1 MIITFKEF
9 KDKVREDA
17 DVCFGSFR
25 FDEADERKGREVSI
39 HRFGKSVQYQ
49 FFAAS
54 CIFDFPLAD
63 SYKMDVYTEHEYYG
77 YGSYYGTYYVKEGTP
92 VDFNANRFFI
102 IAPDFLADIEKA
114 YKRKN
119 DYKHC
124 CINNY
129 VISSVSVACATW
141 MRLTDYLKGKN
152 EVEFLDGT
160 IRIGECEQDEV
171 KLAAKV
177 RKYIGFAE
185 KAFKKY
191 LEKNGLSNEKEYLNM
206 LSRKEAE
213 KKEAE
218 KAAKKAEKA
227 RAKELAYIKE
237 HICVFDK
244 AGEKVDFSADQLI
257 CRCLELGKNHGGI
270 DAKIAEENGV
280 ECYEWKDYDGYSKS
294 CNFTMVRRS
303 FTLYLKKGYNIY
315 IVGGLIT
322 FVRGE
327 IKRHGVACEWI
338 EQGKAIADIKTV
350 KGFLVRGEHIVAKS
364 LKEAQ
369 RISAEKRSKQAL
381 SLLNA
386 RSKKQL
392 VYQKLGNHMFTFEES
407 LASGNCRPGTQN
419 FKNRYEAAIGHE
431 ATEISL
437 ADLRKYGKQFGLEA
451 YTERVIRYVMN
462 KL

>member
-49 FFAAS
+49 FCAAS
-54 CIFDFPLAD
+54 CIFDLPLAD

-92 VDFNANRFFI
+92 VDFNVNRFFI

-141 MRLTDYLKGKN
+141 MRCTDYLKGKN
-152 EVEFLDGT
+152 EVELLAGT
-160 IRIGECEQDEV
+160 IRIGECEKDEI
-171 KLAAKV
+171 KRAAKV
-177 RKYIGFAE
+177 HKYIGFAE

-191 LEKNGLSNEKEYLNM
+191 LEKNGLASEDEYLSM
-206 LSRKEAE
+206 LARKAAE
-213 KKEAE
+213 KKEEE
-218 KAAKKAEKA
+218 KAAKKAAKA
-227 RAKELAYIKE
+227 RAKEQAYIKE

-244 AGEKVDFSADQLI
+244 AGEKVDVSAEQLI
-257 CRCLELGKNHGGI
+257 CLCLYLGKNYGVF

-280 ECYEWKDYDGYSKS
+280 ECYEWKDYDGYSKR

-303 FTLYLKKGYNIY
+303 FTLYLKKGYYIH

-327 IKRHGVACEWI
+327 IKRQGVACEWI

-369 RISAEKRSKQAL
+369 RINAEKRSKQAL

-386 RSKKQL
+386 RSKNQL

-437 ADLRKYGKQFGLEA
+437 ADLRKYGKKFGLEE

>member
-9 KDKVREDA
+9 KDRVRKNA
-17 DVCFGSFR
+17 TVCFGSFR
-25 FDEADERKGREVSI
+25 FEEADERKGREVSI
-39 HRFGKSVQYQ
+39 HRFGKDEQYRYGDASI
-49 FFAAS
+49 FF
-54 CIFDFPLAD
+54 DLPLSD
-63 SYKMDVYTEHEYYG
+63 SYKMDVYTEHETSF
-77 YGSYYGTYYVKEGTP
+77 GSNFVKEDAP
-92 VDFNANRFFI
+92 VDFNADTFFI
-102 IAPDFLADIEKA
+102 IAPNFLADIEKA

-141 MRLTDYLKGKN
+141 MRLTNYLKGKT
-152 EVEFLDGT
+152 EVELLEGS
-160 IRIGECEQDEV
+160 IIIGACEKDEI
-171 KLAAKV
+171 KRAAKV
-177 RKYIGFAE
+177 HKYIVLVE

-191 LEKNGLSNEKEYLNM
+191 LEKKGLANENEYLSM
-206 LSRKEAE
+206 LARKAAE
-213 KKEAE
+213 KKEEE
-218 KAAKKAEKA
+218 KAAKKAAKA
-227 RAKELAYIKE
+227 RAKEQAYIKE
-237 HICVFDK
+237 HICVFGK

-280 ECYEWKDYDGYSKS
+280 ECYEWKDYDGYSKR

-303 FTLYLKKGYNIY
+303 FTLYLKKGYYIH

-327 IKRHGVACEWI
+327 IKRQGVACEWI

-350 KGFLVRGEHIVAKS
+350 KGFLVRGEHIVTKS

-369 RISAEKRSKQAL
+369 RISAEKRTKQAL

-386 RSKKQL
+386 RSKNQL
-392 VYQKLGNHMFTFEES
+392 IYQKVGNHMFTFEES

-437 ADLRKYGKQFGLEA
+437 ADLRKYGKKFGLEE

-462 KL
+462 RL

>member
-9 KDKVREDA
+9 KNKVRNNA
-17 DVCFGSFR
+17 TVCFGSFR

-39 HRFGKSVQYQ
+39 HRFGKDEQYRYEDASI
-49 FFAAS
+49 FF
-54 CIFDFPLAD
+54 DLPLAD
-63 SYKMDVYTEHEYYG
+63 GYKMDVYTEHETSF
-77 YGSYYGTYYVKEGTP
+77 GSNFVKEDAP
-92 VDFNANRFFI
+92 VDFNADTFFI

-152 EVEFLDGT
+152 EVELLAGT
-160 IRIGECEQDEV
+160 IRIGECEKDEI
-171 KLAAKV
+171 KRAAKV
-177 RKYIGFAE
+177 HKYIGFAE

-191 LEKNGLSNEKEYLNM
+191 LEKNGLANENEYLDM
-206 LSRKEAE
+206 LARQAAE
-213 KKEAE
+213 KKEEE
-218 KAAKKAEKA
+218 KAAKKAAKA
-227 RAKELAYIKE
+227 RAKELAYINTQ
-237 HICVFDK
+237 ICICDNL
-244 AGEKVDFSADQLI
+244 GPVDFDMVISL
-257 CRCLELGKNHGGI
+257 LNTGKNIGTLNAHI
-270 DAKIAEENGV
+270 SDKNGV
-280 ECYEWKDYDGYSKS
+280 ECSESYDYDGYSKR
-294 CNFTMVRRS
+294 CQFTMVRRS
-303 FTLYLKKGYNIY
+303 FTLNLKKGYSIY
-315 IVGGLIT
+315 EVGGLIT

-327 IKRHGVACEWI
+327 IKRQGVACEWV
-338 EQGKAIADIKTV
+338 EQGKAITDIKTV

-364 LKEAQ
+364 LKKAQ
-369 RISAEKRSKQAL
+369 RINAEKRSKQAL
-381 SLLNA
+381 SLLNS
-386 RSKKQL
+386 RSKNQL

-407 LASGNCRPGTQN
+407 LTSGNCRPGTQN

-437 ADLRKYGKQFGLEA
+437 ADLRKYGKQFGLEE

-462 KL
+462 RL

>member
-9 KDKVREDA
+9 KNNVRNNA
-17 DVCFGSFR
+17 TVCFGSFR
-25 FDEADERKGREVSI
+25 FDEADEHKGREVSF
-39 HRFGKSVQYQ
+39 RGFGKNEQYRYGDAS
-49 FFAAS
+49 FF
-54 CIFDFPLAD
+54 FNLPLAD
-63 SYKMDVYTEHEYYG
+63 SYKMDVYTEF
-77 YGSYYGTYYVKEGTP
+77 GSSFASNFVKEDAP
-92 VDFNANRFFI
+92 VNFNADTFFVN
-102 IAPDFLADIEKA
+102 APSFLADIEKA

-152 EVEFLDGT
+152 EVEFLDGA
-160 IRIGECEQDEV
+160 IRIGECEQDEA
-171 KLAAKV
+171 KLTAKV
-177 RKYIGFAE
+177 RRYIGFAE

-191 LEKNGLSNEKEYLNM
+191 LEKNGLANDNEYLDM
-206 LSRKEAE
+206 LARKAAE

-218 KAAKKAEKA
+218 KAEKKAEKA
-227 RAKELAYIKE
+227 RVKELAYIND
-237 HICVFDK
+237 HIFIQNKWKSEAYKQVIDRLNTGSHL
-244 AGEKVDFSADQLI
+244 GELSAYI
-257 CRCLELGKNHGGI
+257 GRGNGI
-270 DAKIAEENGV
+270 N
-280 ECYEWKDYDGYSKS
+280 CYESRDFDGYSKS
-294 CNFTMVRRS
+294 CRFPMIRRS
-303 FTLYLKKGYNIY
+303 FSLYLKKGYNIH
-315 IVGGLIT
+315 IIGGLIT

-327 IKRHGVACEWI
+327 IKRSGMACEWI
-338 EQGKAIADIKTV
+338 EQGRAIDDIETV
-350 KGFLVRGEHIVAKS
+350 NGFLVRGEHIVAKS

-369 RISAEKRSKQAL
+369 RINAEKRNKTAID
-381 SLLNA
+381 LLNA
-386 RSKKQL
+386 RSKNQL
-392 VYQKLGNHMFTFEES
+392 VYQKVGNHMFTFEES

-437 ADLRKYGKQFGLEA
+437 ADLRKYGKQFGLET

>member
-9 KDKVREDA
+9 KNNVRNNA
-17 DVCFGSFR
+17 TVFFGSFR
-25 FDEADERKGREVSI
+25 FSEADERKGREVSI
-39 HRFGKSVQYQ
+39 HRFGNKEQWRCGDASI
-49 FFAAS
+49 FFRL
-54 CIFDFPLAD
+54 PLSD
-63 SYKMDVYTEHEYYG
+63 SYKMDVYSEHDTSF
-77 YGSYYGTYYVKEGTP
+77 GSHFVKEDAP
-92 VDFNANRFFI
+92 VDFNADTFFI

-152 EVEFLDGT
+152 EVDLLEGS
-160 IRIGECEQDEV
+160 IRIGECEKDED
-171 KLAAKV
+171 KLTAKV

-191 LEKNGLSNEKEYLNM
+191 LEKNGLANENEYLSM
-206 LSRKEAE
+206 LARKAAE
-213 KKEAE
+213 KKEEE
-218 KAAKKAEKA
+218 KAAKKAAKA
-227 RAKELAYIKE
+227 RAKELAYINR
-237 HICVFDK
+237 HIFIEDRTSF
-244 AGEKVDFSADQLI
+244 AGFVMVISLLNI
-257 CRCLELGKNHGGI
+257 GKNVGTLNAHI
-270 DAKIAEENGV
+270 SDKNGV
-280 ECYEWKDYDGYSKS
+280 ECSESYDYDGYSKK

-303 FTLYLKKGYNIY
+303 FTLYLKKGYSIY
-315 IVGGLIT
+315 NVGGLIT

-327 IKRHGVACEWI
+327 IKRSGMACEWI

-350 KGFLVRGEHIVAKS
+350 KGFLVKGEHIVAKS

-369 RISAEKRSKQAL
+369 RINAEKRNKQAL

-386 RSKKQL
+386 RSKNQL

-437 ADLRKYGKQFGLEA
+437 ADLRKYGKKFGLEE

-462 KL
+462 RL

>member
-9 KDKVREDA
+9 KKKVRKNA
-17 DVCFGSFR
+17 HVCFGSFR
-25 FDEADERKGREVSI
+25 FDEAHEWKGREFFI
-39 HRFGKSVQYQ
+39 HRIGKNEQYDSGDASF
-49 FFAAS
+49 FFAL
-54 CIFDFPLAD
+54 PLSD
-63 SYKMDVYTEHEYYG
+63 GYKMDVYTEYERICG
-77 YGSYYGTYYVKEGTP
+77 EDFVKEDAP
-92 VDFNANRFFI
+92 VDFDANRFVI

-114 YKRKN
+114 YKRKY

-141 MRLTDYLKGKN
+141 MRFTDYLNGKN

-160 IRIGECEQDEV
+160 IRIGECEQDEA
-171 KLAAKV
+171 KLTAKV
-177 RKYIGFAE
+177 RRYIGFAE

-191 LEKNGLSNEKEYLNM
+191 LEKNGLANENEYLDM
-206 LSRKEAE
+206 LARKEAK

-227 RAKELAYIKE
+227 RAKELAYIND
-237 HICVFDK
+237 HIFIQNKRNSEAYKQVINRLNTGSHLD
-244 AGEKVDFSADQLI
+244 ELSAYI
-257 CRCLELGKNHGGI
+257 GRGNGI
-270 DAKIAEENGV
+270 N
-280 ECYEWKDYDGYSKS
+280 CYEVRDFDGYSKS
-294 CNFTMVRRS
+294 CRFSMIRRS
-303 FTLYLKKGYNIY
+303 FSLYLKKGYNIY

-369 RISAEKRSKQAL
+369 RISAEKRNKQAL
-381 SLLNA
+381 SLMNA
-386 RSKKQL
+386 RNKNKLS
-392 VYQKLGNHMFTFEES
+392 YQKLIGHMFTFEES

-431 ATEISL
+431 ATKISL
-437 ADLRKYGKQFGLEA
+437 ADLRKYGKKFGLEE

-462 KL
+462 RL

>member
-9 KDKVREDA
+9 KNNVRNNA
-17 DVCFGSFR
+17 SIKFGSFR
-25 FDEADERKGREVSI
+25 FDEADKRYGREVSI
-39 HRFGKSVQYQ
+39 RQSGYHN
-49 FFAAS
+49 AS
-54 CIFDFPLAD
+54 NYFRLPLAD
-63 SYKMDVYTEHEYYG
+63 SYKMDVYTDYEYLF
-77 YGSYYGTYYVKEGTP
+77 GSAFVKEDAP
-92 VDFNANRFFI
+92 VDFNAHTFI
-102 IAPDFLADIEKA
+102 VVASDFPADIEKA

-141 MRLTDYLKGKN
+141 IRLTNYLEGKN
-152 EVEFLDGT
+152 EVDLLGGGEV
-160 IRIGECEQDEV
+160 IVGECEKDEI
-171 KLAAKV
+171 KRAAKV
-177 RKYIGFAE
+177 HKYIGFAE

-191 LEKNGLSNEKEYLNM
+191 LEKNGLANENEYLDM
-206 LSRKEAE
+206 LARQAAE

-227 RAKELAYIKE
+227 RAKELAYINNQ
-237 HICVFDK
+237 ICICDNL
-244 AGEKVDFSADQLI
+244 GPVDFDMVISL
-257 CRCLELGKNHGGI
+257 LNTGKNIGTLNAHI
-270 DAKIAEENGV
+270 SDKNGV
-280 ECYEWKDYDGYSKS
+280 ECSESYDYDGYSKR
-294 CNFTMVRRS
+294 CQFTMVRRS
-303 FTLYLKKGYNIY
+303 FTLYLKKGYSIY
-315 IVGGLIT
+315 EVGGLIT

-327 IKRHGVACEWI
+327 IKRQGVACEWV
-338 EQGKAIADIKTV
+338 EQGKAITDIKTV

-386 RSKKQL
+386 RSKDQL

-437 ADLRKYGKQFGLEA
+437 ADLRKYGKKFGLEA

>member
-39 HRFGKSVQYQ
+39 HPLGMDERVRWGVASYC
-49 FFAAS
+49 FF
-54 CIFDFPLAD
+54 DLPLAD
-63 SYKMDVYTEHEYYG
+63 SYKMDVYTEREFYSGHYF
-77 YGSYYGTYYVKEGTP
+77 VKENAP
-92 VDFNANRFFI
+92 VDFNADEFFI
-102 IAPDFLADIEKA
+102 IAPNFLADIEKA

-152 EVEFLDGT
+152 EVEFLDGSV
-160 IRIGECEQDEV
+160 RIGECEQDEA
-171 KLAAKV
+171 KLTAKV

-191 LEKNGLSNEKEYLNM
+191 LEKNGLANEKEYLDM
-206 LSRKEAE
+206 LARKEAE
-213 KKEAE
+213 KKEEE

-244 AGEKVDFSADQLI
+244 DGEKVDFSADQLI

-327 IKRHGVACEWI
+327 IKRQGVACEWI

-381 SLLNA
+381 CLLNA
-386 RSKKQL
+386 RSKNQL

-437 ADLRKYGKQFGLEA
+437 ADLRKYGKKFGLEE

-462 KL
+462 RL

>member
-9 KDKVREDA
+9 KNSVRNNA
-17 DVCFGSFR
+17 TVFFGSFR
-25 FDEADERKGREVSI
+25 FSEADERKGREVSI
-39 HRFGKSVQYQ
+39 RRFGDKEQWRSGDASI
-49 FFAAS
+49 FFHL
-54 CIFDFPLAD
+54 PLAD
-63 SYKMDVYTEHEYYG
+63 SYKMNVYTEHDTYF
-77 YGSYYGTYYVKEGTP
+77 GSHFVKEDAP
-92 VDFNANRFFI
+92 VDFNADTFFI

-141 MRLTDYLKGKN
+141 MRLTNYLKGKN
-152 EVEFLDGT
+152 EVELLDGT
-160 IRIGECEQDEV
+160 ITVGECEKDEI
-171 KLAAKV
+171 KRAAKV

-191 LEKNGLSNEKEYLNM
+191 LEKNGLANDSEYLDM
-206 LSRKEAE
+206 LAKKAAE
-213 KKEAE
+213 KKEEE
-218 KAAKKAEKA
+218 KAAKKAAKA
-227 RAKELAYIKE
+227 RAKEQAYIKE
-237 HICVFDK
+237 HICMYNK
-244 AGEKVDFSADQLI
+244 IGEKVEFGADQLI
-257 CRCLELGKNHGGI
+257 YRCLNVGTNTGTMSTR
-270 DAKIAEENGV
+270 IAEENGV
-280 ECYEWKDYDGYSKS
+280 ECYEYKDYDGYSKR
-294 CNFTMVRRS
+294 CGYTMIRRS
-303 FTLYLKKGYNIY
+303 FTLNLKKGYNIY
-315 IVGGLIT
+315 EVGGLIT

-327 IKRHGVACEWI
+327 IKRQGVACEWI

-381 SLLNA
+381 SLMNA
-386 RSKKQL
+386 RNENKLS
-392 VYQKLGNHMFTFEES
+392 YQKLIGHMFTFEES

-437 ADLRKYGKQFGLEA
+437 ADLRKYGKKFGLEA

-462 KL
+462 RL

>member
-9 KDKVREDA
+9 KNRVRKNA
-17 DVCFGSFR
+17 HVCFGSFR
-25 FDEADERKGREVSI
+25 FDKAHEWKGREFFI
-39 HRFGKSVQYQ
+39 HRIGKKEQYESGDASF
-49 FFAAS
+49 FFAL
-54 CIFDFPLAD
+54 PLSD
-63 SYKMDVYTEHEYYG
+63 GYKMDVYTEYERICG
-77 YGSYYGTYYVKEGTP
+77 EDFVKEDAP
-92 VDFNANRFFI
+92 VDFNANEFFI
-102 IAPDFLADIEKA
+102 IAPNFLADIEKA

-152 EVEFLDGT
+152 EVEFLAGT
-160 IRIGECEQDEV
+160 IRIGECEKDEI
-171 KLAAKV
+171 KRAAKV
-177 RKYIGFAE
+177 HKYIGFAK

-191 LEKNGLSNEKEYLNM
+191 LEKNGLANENEYLDM
-206 LSRKEAE
+206 LARQAAE

-227 RAKELAYIKE
+227 RAKELAYINN
-237 HICVFDK
+237 HIFIQNKRNSEAYKQVINHLNTGSHLD
-244 AGEKVDFSADQLI
+244 ELSAYI
-257 CRCLELGKNHGGI
+257 GRGNGI
-270 DAKIAEENGV
+270 N
-280 ECYEWKDYDGYSKS
+280 CYESRDFDGYSKS
-294 CNFTMVRRS
+294 CRFPMIRRS
-303 FTLYLKKGYNIY
+303 FSLYLKKGYNIY

-327 IKRHGVACEWI
+327 IKRQGVACEWV
-338 EQGKAIADIKTV
+338 EQGRAIDDIETV

-386 RSKKQL
+386 RSKDQL

>member
-9 KDKVREDA
+9 KDNVRNNA
-17 DVCFGSFR
+17 IVCFGSFR
-25 FDEADERKGREVSI
+25 FDEAEETKGREVSI
-39 HRFGKSVQYQ
+39 HRFGKSTQYQ
-49 FFAAS
+49 FCDAS
-54 CIFDFPLAD
+54 CIFDLPLVD

-77 YGSYYGTYYVKEGTP
+77 YGSCYGTYYVKEDTP
-92 VDFNANRFFI
+92 VDFAANKFFI
-102 IAPDFLADIEKA
+102 IAPDFLVDIEKA

-152 EVEFLDGT
+152 EVEFLDGS
-160 IRIGECEQDEV
+160 IRIGACEQDEA
-171 KLAAKV
+171 KLMAKV

-185 KAFKKY
+185 RAFKKY
-191 LEKNGLSNEKEYLNM
+191 LEKNGLANENEYLDM
-206 LSRKEAE
+206 LARKAAE

-218 KAAKKAEKA
+218 KAEKKAEKA
-227 RAKELAYIKE
+227 RAKELAYIND
-237 HICVFDK
+237 HIFIQNKQNNSEAYKQVINRLNTGSHLD
-244 AGEKVDFSADQLI
+244 ELSAYI
-257 CRCLELGKNHGGI
+257 GR
-270 DAKIAEENGV
+270 ENGIN
-280 ECYEWKDYDGYSKS
+280 CYEVRDFDGYSKS
-294 CNFTMVRRS
+294 CRFSMIRRS
-303 FTLYLKKGYNIY
+303 FSLYLKKGYNIY

-322 FVRGE
+322 FVRGK
-327 IKRHGVACEWI
+327 IKRQGVACEWI

-381 SLLNA
+381 SLMNA
-386 RSKKQL
+386 RNKNKLS
-392 VYQKLGNHMFTFEES
+392 YQKLIGHMFTFEES

-437 ADLRKYGKQFGLEA
+437 ADLRKYGKKFGLEE

>member
-9 KDKVREDA
+9 KAKVRKNA
-17 DVCFGSFR
+17 YVCFGSFR
-25 FDEADERKGREVSI
+25 FSEADERKGREVSI
-39 HRFGKSVQYQ
+39 HRFGKDEHYLYGDASI
-49 FFAAS
+49 FF
-54 CIFDFPLAD
+54 DLPLSD
-63 SYKMDVYTEHEYYG
+63 SYKMDVYTEHET
-77 YGSYYGTYYVKEGTP
+77 SFCSSFVKEDAP
-92 VDFNANRFFI
+92 VDFNANTFVI
-102 IAPDFLADIEKA
+102 IAPNFLSDIEKA

-152 EVEFLDGT
+152 EVEFLDGSV
-160 IRIGECEQDEV
+160 RIGECEQDEA
-171 KLAAKV
+171 KLTAKV

-185 KAFKKY
+185 KAFNKY
-191 LEKNGLSNEKEYLNM
+191 LEKNGLANEKEYLDM
-206 LSRKEAE
+206 LARKEAE
-213 KKEAE
+213 KKEEE

-244 AGEKVDFSADQLI
+244 DGEKVDFSADQLI
-257 CRCLELGKNHGGI
+257 FRCLELGKNHGGI

-294 CNFTMVRRS
+294 CGYTMIRRS
-303 FTLYLKKGYNIY
+303 FTLNLKKGYNIR
-315 IVGGLIT
+315 IVGGLLT

-327 IKRHGVACEWI
+327 IKRQGVACEWV

-350 KGFLVRGEHIVAKS
+350 KGFLVRGEHIIAKS

-381 SLLNA
+381 RLLNI
-386 RSKKQL
+386 RSKNKL
-392 VYQKLGNHMFTFEES
+392 SYQKLIGHMFTFEES

-437 ADLRKYGKQFGLEA
+437 ANLRKYGKKFGLEE

>member
-1 MIITFKEF
+1 MIITYKEF
-9 KDKVREDA
+9 KDKVRENA

-39 HRFGKSVQYQ
+39 HPLGMDERVRWGVASYC
-49 FFAAS
+49 FF
-54 CIFDFPLAD
+54 DLPLAD
-63 SYKMDVYTEHEYYG
+63 SYKMDVYTEREFYF
-77 YGSYYGTYYVKEGTP
+77 GSYFVKEDAS
-92 VDFNANRFFI
+92 VDFNADEFFI
-102 IAPDFLADIEKA
+102 IAPNFLADIEKA

-141 MRLTDYLKGKN
+141 IRLTDYLKGKN
-152 EVEFLDGT
+152 EVEFLHGT
-160 IRIGECEQDEV
+160 IRIGECEQDEA
-171 KLAAKV
+171 KLTAKV

-191 LEKNGLSNEKEYLNM
+191 LEKNGLANENEYLDM
-206 LSRKEAE
+206 LARQAAE

-227 RAKELAYIKE
+227 RAKELAYINTQ
-237 HICVFDK
+237 ICICDNL
-244 AGEKVDFSADQLI
+244 GPVDFDMVISL
-257 CRCLELGKNHGGI
+257 LNTGKNIGTL
-270 DAKIAEENGV
+270 DAHISDKNGV
-280 ECYEWKDYDGYSKS
+280 ECSESYDYDGYSKR
-294 CNFTMVRRS
+294 CQFTMVRRS
-303 FTLYLKKGYNIY
+303 FTLNLKKGYSIY
-315 IVGGLIT
+315 EVGGLIT

-327 IKRHGVACEWI
+327 IKRQGVACEWV

-369 RISAEKRSKQAL
+369 RISAEKRNKQAL

-386 RSKKQL
+386 RSKGQL
-392 VYQKLGNHMFTFEES
+392 VYQKLGNHMFTFKES

-437 ADLRKYGKQFGLEA
+437 ADLRKYGKKFGLEE

>member
-9 KDKVREDA
+9 KDNVRNNA
-17 DVCFGSFR
+17 TVCFGSFR
-25 FDEADERKGREVSI
+25 FDEADERKGREVNI
-39 HRFGKSVQYQ
+39 HRFGKDEQYRYGDASI
-49 FFAAS
+49 FFNL
-54 CIFDFPLAD
+54 PLSD
-63 SYKMDVYTEHEYYG
+63 GYKMDVYTEHETSF
-77 YGSYYGTYYVKEGTP
+77 GSNFVKEDAP
-92 VDFNANRFFI
+92 VDFNADTFFI

-124 CINNY
+124 CTNNY

-160 IRIGECEQDEV
+160 IRICECEQDEA
-171 KLAAKV
+171 KLTAKV

-191 LEKNGLSNEKEYLNM
+191 LEKNGLANESEYLDM
-206 LSRKEAE
+206 LARQAAE

-218 KAAKKAEKA
+218 KAAKKAAKA
-227 RAKELAYIKE
+227 RAKELAYINNQ
-237 HICVFDK
+237 ICICDNL
-244 AGEKVDFSADQLI
+244 GPVDFDMVISL
-257 CRCLELGKNHGGI
+257 LNTGKNIGTLNAHI
-270 DAKIAEENGV
+270 SDKNGV
-280 ECYEWKDYDGYSKS
+280 ECSESYDYDGYSKR
-294 CNFTMVRRS
+294 CQFTMVRRS
-303 FTLYLKKGYNIY
+303 FTLNLKKGYSIY
-315 IVGGLIT
+315 EVGGLIT

-327 IKRHGVACEWI
+327 IKRQGVVCEWI
-338 EQGKAIADIKTV
+338 EQGKAITDIKTV

-386 RSKKQL
+386 RSKNQL
-392 VYQKLGNHMFTFEES
+392 IYQKLGNHMFTFEES

-437 ADLRKYGKQFGLEA
+437 ADLRKYGKKFGLEE

>member
-9 KDKVREDA
+9 KNNVRNTA
-17 DVCFGSFR
+17 IVCFGSFR
-25 FDEADERKGREVSI
+25 FDKADERKGREVSI
-39 HRFGKSVQYQ
+39 HRIGKDKYRYGDAST
-49 FFAAS
+49 FF
-54 CIFDFPLAD
+54 DLPLAD
-63 SYKMDVYTEHEYYG
+63 GYKMDVYTEHETSF
-77 YGSYYGTYYVKEGTP
+77 GSNFVKEDAP
-92 VDFNANRFFI
+92 VDFNADTFFI
-102 IAPDFLADIEKA
+102 IAPNFLADIEKS

-124 CINNY
+124 CINNH

-160 IRIGECEQDEV
+160 IRIGECEQDED

-177 RKYIGFAE
+177 RRYIGFAE

-191 LEKNGLSNEKEYLNM
+191 LEKKGLANENEYLDM
-206 LSRKEAE
+206 LARKEAK
-213 KKEAE
+213 KKEEE

-227 RAKELAYIKE
+227 RAKELAYIDD
-237 HICVFDK
+237 HIFIQNKRNSEAYKQVINRLNTGSHLDK
-244 AGEKVDFSADQLI
+244 LSAYI
-257 CRCLELGKNHGGI
+257 GRGNGI
-270 DAKIAEENGV
+270 I
-280 ECYEWKDYDGYSKS
+280 CYEFRDFDGYSKS
-294 CNFTMVRRS
+294 CRFPMIRRS
-303 FTLYLKKGYNIY
+303 FELYLKKGYNIH
-315 IVGGLIT
+315 IIGGLIT
-322 FVRGE
+322 FLRGE
-327 IKRHGVACEWI
+327 IKRQGMACEWI
-338 EQGKAIADIKTV
+338 EQGRAIDDIETV

-369 RISAEKRSKQAL
+369 HINAEKRSKQAL

-386 RSKKQL
+386 RSKNQL
-392 VYQKLGNHMFTFEES
+392 VYQKLGNHMFTFDES

-437 ADLRKYGKQFGLEA
+437 ADLRKYGKKFGLEE

>member
-9 KDKVREDA
+9 KNNVRNNA
-17 DVCFGSFR
+17 TVCFGSFR
-25 FDEADERKGREVSI
+25 HDEADERKGREVNI
-39 HRFGKSVQYQ
+39 HRFGKDEQYRYGDASI
-49 FFAAS
+49 FFNL
-54 CIFDFPLAD
+54 PLSD
-63 SYKMDVYTEHEYYG
+63 GYKMDVYTEHDTSF
-77 YGSYYGTYYVKEGTP
+77 GSNFVKEDAP
-92 VDFNANRFFI
+92 VDFNADTFFI
-102 IAPDFLADIEKA
+102 IAPGFLADIEKA

-160 IRIGECEQDEV
+160 IRIGECEQDEA
-171 KLAAKV
+171 KLTAKD

-191 LEKNGLSNEKEYLNM
+191 LEKNGLANENEYLDM
-206 LSRKEAE
+206 LARKEAE
-213 KKEAE
+213 KKEEE
-218 KAAKKAEKA
+218 KTAKKAAKA
-227 RAKELAYIKE
+227 RAKEQAYINNQ
-237 HICVFDK
+237 ICICDNL
-244 AGEKVDFSADQLI
+244 GPVDFDMVISL
-257 CRCLELGKNHGGI
+257 LNTGKNIGTLNAHI
-270 DAKIAEENGV
+270 SDKNGV
-280 ECYEWKDYDGYSKS
+280 ECSESYDYDGYSKR
-294 CNFTMVRRS
+294 CQFTMVRRS
-303 FTLYLKKGYNIY
+303 FTLNLKKGYSIY
-315 IVGGLIT
+315 EVGGLIT

-327 IKRHGVACEWI
+327 IKRQGVACEWI
-338 EQGKAIADIKTV
+338 EQGKAITDIKTV

-364 LKEAQ
+364 LKEAR
-369 RISAEKRSKQAL
+369 RINAEKRNKQAL

-386 RSKKQL
+386 RSKNQL

-437 ADLRKYGKQFGLEA
+437 ADLRKYGKKFGLEE

>member
-9 KDKVREDA
+9 KNRVREDA

-25 FDEADERKGREVSI
+25 FDEADEHKGREVSI
-39 HRFGKSVQYQ
+39 HPFGMDERVRWGVASSC
-49 FFAAS
+49 FF
-54 CIFDFPLAD
+54 DLPLAD
-63 SYKMDVYTEHEYYG
+63 SYKMNVYTEREFYFGHYF
-77 YGSYYGTYYVKEGTP
+77 VKEDAS
-92 VDFNANRFFI
+92 VDFNADEFFI
-102 IAPDFLADIEKA
+102 IAPNFLADIEKA

-141 MRLTDYLKGKN
+141 MRCTDYLKGKN
-152 EVEFLDGT
+152 EVEFLGGS
-160 IRIGECEQDEV
+160 IRIGECEKDAI
-171 KLAAKV
+171 KRAAKV
-177 RKYIGFAE
+177 HKYIGFAE
-185 KAFKKY
+185 RAFKKY
-191 LEKNGLSNEKEYLNM
+191 LEKNSLANENEYLDM
-206 LSRKEAE
+206 LARKAAE
-213 KKEAE
+213 KKEEE
-218 KAAKKAEKA
+218 KAAKKAAKA
-227 RAKELAYIKE
+227 RAKELAYINAQ
-237 HICVFDK
+237 ICICDNLGPVNFDM
-244 AGEKVDFSADQLI
+244 VISL
-257 CRCLELGKNHGGI
+257 LNTGKNIGTLNAHI
-270 DAKIAEENGV
+270 SDKNGV
-280 ECYEWKDYDGYSKS
+280 ECSESYDYDGYSKR
-294 CNFTMVRRS
+294 CKFTMVRRS
-303 FTLYLKKGYNIY
+303 FTLNLKKGYFIY
-315 IVGGLIT
+315 EVGGLIT

-327 IKRHGVACEWI
+327 IKRQGVACEWI
-338 EQGKAIADIKTV
+338 EQGKAITDIKTV

-369 RISAEKRSKQAL
+369 RINAEKRNKQAL

-386 RSKKQL
+386 RSKEQL
-392 VYQKLGNHMFTFEES
+392 VYQKLGNHMFTFDES

-437 ADLRKYGKQFGLEA
+437 ADLRKYGKKFGLEE

>member
-9 KDKVREDA
+9 KDNVRNNA
-17 DVCFGSFR
+17 TVCFGSFR

-39 HRFGKSVQYQ
+39 HRFGKDEQYRYGDASI
-49 FFAAS
+49 FF
-54 CIFDFPLAD
+54 DLPLAD
-63 SYKMDVYTEHEYYG
+63 GYKMDVYTEHETSF
-77 YGSYYGTYYVKEGTP
+77 GSNFVKEDAP
-92 VDFNANRFFI
+92 VDFNADTFFI

-160 IRIGECEQDEV
+160 IRIGECEQDEA
-171 KLAAKV
+171 KLTAKV

-191 LEKNGLSNEKEYLNM
+191 LEKNGLANKNEYLDM
-206 LSRKEAE
+206 LARKEAE
-213 KKEAE
+213 KKEEE
-218 KAAKKAEKA
+218 KAAKKAAKA
-227 RAKELAYIKE
+227 RAKELAYINNQ
-237 HICVFDK
+237 ICICDNL
-244 AGEKVDFSADQLI
+244 GPVDFDMVISL
-257 CRCLELGKNHGGI
+257 LNTGKNIGTLNAHI
-270 DAKIAEENGV
+270 SDKNGV
-280 ECYEWKDYDGYSKS
+280 ECSESYDYDGYSKR
-294 CNFTMVRRS
+294 CQFTMVRRS
-303 FTLYLKKGYNIY
+303 FTLNLKKGYSIY
-315 IVGGLIT
+315 EVGGLIT

-327 IKRHGVACEWI
+327 IKRQGVACEWV
-338 EQGKAIADIKTV
+338 EQGKAITDIKTV

-369 RISAEKRSKQAL
+369 RISAEKRNKQAL

-386 RSKKQL
+386 RSKNQL

-419 FKNRYEAAIGHE
+419 FKNRYEASIGHE

-437 ADLRKYGKQFGLEA
+437 DDLRKYGKKFGLEE

>member
-9 KDKVREDA
+9 KNNVRNTA
-17 DVCFGSFR
+17 TVCFGSFR
-25 FDEADERKGREVSI
+25 FDKADERKGREVSI
-39 HRFGKSVQYQ
+39 HRFGKDEQYRYGDASY
-49 FFAAS
+49 FF
-54 CIFDFPLAD
+54 DLPLAD
-63 SYKMDVYTEHEYYG
+63 GYKMDVYTEHETSF
-77 YGSYYGTYYVKEGTP
+77 GSNFVKEDAP
-92 VDFNANRFFI
+92 VDFNADTFFI

-141 MRLTDYLKGKN
+141 MRITNYLKGKN

-160 IRIGECEQDEV
+160 IRIGECEQDEA
-171 KLAAKV
+171 KLTAKV
-177 RKYIGFAE
+177 RRYIGFAE

-191 LEKNGLSNEKEYLNM
+191 LEKNGLANENEYLDM
-206 LSRKEAE
+206 LARQAAD

-218 KAAKKAEKA
+218 KAAKKAAKE
-227 RAKELAYIKE
+227 RAKELAYINTQ
-237 HICVFDK
+237 ICICDNL
-244 AGEKVDFSADQLI
+244 GPVDFDMVISL
-257 CRCLELGKNHGGI
+257 LNTGKNIGTL
-270 DAKIAEENGV
+270 DAHISDKNGV
-280 ECYEWKDYDGYSKS
+280 ECSESYDYDGYSKR
-294 CNFTMVRRS
+294 CQFTMVRRS
-303 FTLYLKKGYNIY
+303 FTLNLKKGYSIY
-315 IVGGLIT
+315 EVGGLIT

-327 IKRHGVACEWI
+327 IKRQGVACEWV
-338 EQGKAIADIKTV
+338 EQGKAITDIKTV

-381 SLLNA
+381 SLMNDRNKNKL
-386 RSKKQL
+386 S
-392 VYQKLGNHMFTFEES
+392 YQKLIGHMFTFEES

-437 ADLRKYGKQFGLEA
+437 ADLRKYGKKFGLEE

>member
-9 KDKVREDA
+9 KNNVRNTA
-17 DVCFGSFR
+17 TVRFGSFR
-25 FDEADERKGREVSI
+25 FDKADERYGREVSI
-39 HRFGKSVQYQ
+39 RQSGYHN
-49 FFAAS
+49 AS
-54 CIFDFPLAD
+54 NYFRLPLAD
-63 SYKMDVYTEHEYYG
+63 SYKMDVYTDYEYLF
-77 YGSYYGTYYVKEGTP
+77 GSAFVKEDAP
-92 VDFNANRFFI
+92 VDFNAHTFI
-102 IAPDFLADIEKA
+102 VVASDFPADIEKA

-152 EVEFLDGT
+152 EVDLLGGGEV
-160 IRIGECEQDEV
+160 IVGECEKDEA
-171 KLAAKV
+171 KLTAKV

-191 LEKNGLSNEKEYLNM
+191 MEKNGLANENEYLDM
-206 LSRKEAE
+206 LARQAAE
-213 KKEAE
+213 KKEEE
-218 KAAKKAEKA
+218 KAAKKAAKE
-227 RAKELAYIKE
+227 RAKEQAYIKE

-303 FTLYLKKGYNIY
+303 FTLYLKKGYYIH

-327 IKRHGVACEWI
+327 IKRQGVACEWV
-338 EQGKAIADIKTV
+338 EQGKAISDIKTE

-386 RSKKQL
+386 RSKGQL

-437 ADLRKYGKQFGLEA
+437 ADLRKYGKKFGLEE

-462 KL
+462 KF

>member
-9 KDKVREDA
+9 KDNVRNNA
-17 DVCFGSFR
+17 TVCFGSFR
-25 FDEADERKGREVSI
+25 FDEADEHKGREVSF
-39 HRFGKSVQYQ
+39 RGFGKNEQYRYGDAS
-49 FFAAS
+49 FF
-54 CIFDFPLAD
+54 FNLPLAD
-63 SYKMDVYTEHEYYG
+63 SYKLDVYTEF
-77 YGSYYGTYYVKEGTP
+77 GSSFASNFVKEDAP
-92 VDFNANRFFI
+92 VNFNADTFFI
-102 IAPDFLADIEKA
+102 NAPCLFADIEKA

-141 MRLTDYLKGKN
+141 IRLTDYLKGKN

-160 IRIGECEQDEV
+160 IRIGECEQDEA
-171 KLAAKV
+171 KLTAKV
-177 RKYIGFAE
+177 RRYIGFAE

-191 LEKNGLSNEKEYLNM
+191 LEKNGLASENEYLDM
-206 LSRKEAE
+206 LARQAAE

-218 KAAKKAEKA
+218 KAEKKAEKA
-227 RAKELAYIKE
+227 RAKELAYIND
-237 HICVFDK
+237 HIFIQNKQNNSEAYKQVINRLNTGSHLD
-244 AGEKVDFSADQLI
+244 ELSAYI
-257 CRCLELGKNHGGI
+257 GR
-270 DAKIAEENGV
+270 ENGIN
-280 ECYEWKDYDGYSKS
+280 CYEVRDFDGYSKS
-294 CNFTMVRRS
+294 CRFSMIRRS
-303 FTLYLKKGYNIY
+303 FSLYLKKGYNIY

-327 IKRHGVACEWI
+327 IKRQGVACEWI

-381 SLLNA
+381 SLMNA
-386 RSKKQL
+386 RNENKLS
-392 VYQKLGNHMFTFEES
+392 YQKLIGHMFTFEES
-407 LASGNCRPGTQN
+407 LASGNCRPGTQG

-437 ADLRKYGKQFGLEA
+437 ADLRKYGKLFGLQE

-462 KL
+462 RL

>member
-9 KDKVREDA
+9 KNNVRDNA
-17 DVCFGSFR
+17 LVCFGSFR
-25 FDEADERKGREVSI
+25 FDEAEERKGREVSI

-49 FFAAS
+49 FCTAS
-54 CIFDFPLAD
+54 CIFDLPLVD

-77 YGSYYGTYYVKEGTP
+77 FGSCYGTYYVKEDAS
-92 VDFNANRFFI
+92 VDFNANKFFI
-102 IAPDFLADIEKA
+102 VAPNFLADIEKA

-141 MRLTDYLKGKN
+141 MRLTNYLKGKN
-152 EVEFLDGT
+152 EVELFDGT
-160 IRIGECEQDEV
+160 IAVGECEKDEIKRAV
-171 KLAAKV
+171 KV
-177 RKYIGFAE
+177 HKYIGFAE

-191 LEKNGLSNEKEYLNM
+191 LDKNGIANENEYLDMIARKAAEKE
-206 LSRKEAE
+206 EE
-213 KKEAE
+213 E
-218 KAAKKAEKA
+218 KAAKKAAKA
-227 RAKELAYIKE
+227 RAKEQAYINK
-237 HICVFDK
+237 HICFRMGKEVKSGAANIIYSFLNVG
-244 AGEKVDFSADQLI
+244 ANTGTISA
-257 CRCLELGKNHGGI
+257 HV
-270 DAKIAEENGV
+270 AKENGV
-280 ECYEWKDYDGYSKS
+280 ECYEFKDYDGYSKR
-294 CNFTMVRRS
+294 CGYTMIRRS
-303 FTLYLKKGYNIY
+303 FTLNLKKGYNIH

-327 IKRHGVACEWI
+327 IKRSGMACEWI

-381 SLLNA
+381 SLMNA
-386 RSKKQL
+386 RNENKLS
-392 VYQKLGNHMFTFEES
+392 YQKLIGHMFTFEES

-437 ADLRKYGKQFGLEA
+437 ADLRKYGKKFGLEE

-462 KL
+462 RL

>member
-9 KDKVREDA
+9 KNKVRNNA
-17 DVCFGSFR
+17 TVCFGSFR
-25 FDEADERKGREVSI
+25 FEEADERKGREVSLR
-39 HRFGKSVQYQ
+39 RFGKNEQYCYGDAS
-49 FFAAS
+49 FF
-54 CIFDFPLAD
+54 FNLPLAD
-63 SYKMDVYTEHEYYG
+63 SYKMDVYTEYESSF
-77 YGSYYGTYYVKEGTP
+77 GSNFVKEDAP
-92 VDFNANRFFI
+92 VDFNADTFFVNV
-102 IAPDFLADIEKA
+102 PNFFADIEKA

-124 CINNY
+124 CINNH
-129 VISSVSVACATW
+129 VISFVSVACATW
-141 MRLTDYLKGKN
+141 MRLTNYLKGKN
-152 EVEFLDGT
+152 EVEFLDGA
-160 IRIGECEQDEV
+160 IVIGECEQDEA
-171 KLAAKV
+171 KLTAKV

-185 KAFKKY
+185 KAFQKY
-191 LEKNGLSNEKEYLNM
+191 LDKNGIANETEYMKM
-206 LSRKEAE
+206 LARKEAE

-218 KAAKKAEKA
+218 KAEKKAEKA
-227 RAKELAYIKE
+227 RAKELAYIKD
-237 HICVFDK
+237 HICIFDG
-244 AGEKVDFSADQLI
+244 A
-257 CRCLELGKNHGGI
+257 GKNKKKLEISDIAYRFLNTGTHTYGNTGYISPCNGI
-270 DAKIAEENGV
+270 TCFES
-280 ECYEWKDYDGYSKS
+280 KDFDGYSKS
-294 CNFTMVRRS
+294 CRYPMIRRS
-303 FTLYLKKGYNIY
+303 FTLYLKKGYY
-315 IVGGLIT
+315 VYYVGGLIT

-338 EQGKAIADIKTV
+338 EQGKAIADIETV

-369 RISAEKRSKQAL
+369 RISAEKRNKQAL

-386 RSKKQL
+386 RSKDQL

-407 LASGNCRPGTQN
+407 LASGNCRPGTQG

-437 ADLRKYGKQFGLEA
+437 ADLRKYGKMFGLEE

>member
-9 KDKVREDA
+9 KDNVRNNA
-17 DVCFGSFR
+17 TVCFGSFR
-25 FDEADERKGREVSI
+25 FDEADERNGREVSI
-39 HRFGKSVQYQ
+39 RQSGYHN
-49 FFAAS
+49 AS
-54 CIFDFPLAD
+54 NYFRLPLAD
-63 SYKMDVYTEHEYYG
+63 SYKMDVYTDYEYLF
-77 YGSYYGTYYVKEGTP
+77 GSAFVKEDAP
-92 VDFNANRFFI
+92 VDFNAHTFI
-102 IAPDFLADIEKA
+102 VVASDFPADIEKA

-152 EVEFLDGT
+152 EVDLLGGGEV
-160 IRIGECEQDEV
+160 IVGECEKDEA
-171 KLAAKV
+171 KLTAKV

-191 LEKNGLSNEKEYLNM
+191 LEKNGLANENEYLDM
-206 LSRKEAE
+206 LARQAAE
-213 KKEAE
+213 KKEEE
-218 KAAKKAEKA
+218 KAAKKAAKE
-227 RAKELAYIKE
+227 RAKEQAYIKE

-280 ECYEWKDYDGYSKS
+280 ECYEWKDYDGYSKR

-303 FTLYLKKGYNIY
+303 FTLYLKKGYYIH

-327 IKRHGVACEWI
+327 IKRQGVACEWV
-338 EQGKAIADIKTV
+338 EQGKAISDIKTV

-386 RSKKQL
+386 RSKGQL

-437 ADLRKYGKQFGLEA
+437 ADLRKYGKKFGLEE

-462 KL
+462 KF

>member
-9 KDKVREDA
+9 KNRVRKNA
-17 DVCFGSFR
+17 HVCFGSFR
-25 FDEADERKGREVSI
+25 FDKAHEWKGREFFI
-39 HRFGKSVQYQ
+39 HRIGKKEQYESGDASF
-49 FFAAS
+49 FFAL
-54 CIFDFPLAD
+54 PLSD
-63 SYKMDVYTEHEYYG
+63 GYKMDVYTEYERICG
-77 YGSYYGTYYVKEGTP
+77 EDFVKEDAP
-92 VDFNANRFFI
+92 VDFNANEFFI
-102 IAPDFLADIEKA
+102 IAPNFLADIEKA

-141 MRLTDYLKGKN
+141 MRLTDYLEGKN

-160 IRIGECEQDEV
+160 IRIGECEQDEA
-171 KLAAKV
+171 KLTAKV

-185 KAFKKY
+185 RAFKKY
-191 LEKNGLSNEKEYLNM
+191 LEKNGFANENEYLDM
-206 LSRKEAE
+206 LARKEAE
-213 KKEAE
+213 KKKAE

-227 RAKELAYIKE
+227 RAKELAYINN
-237 HICVFDK
+237 HIFIQNKRNSEAYKQVINHLNTGSHLD
-244 AGEKVDFSADQLI
+244 ELSAYI
-257 CRCLELGKNHGGI
+257 GRGNGI
-270 DAKIAEENGV
+270 N
-280 ECYEWKDYDGYSKS
+280 CYESRDFDGYSKS
-294 CNFTMVRRS
+294 CRFPMIRRS
-303 FTLYLKKGYNIY
+303 FSLYLKKGYNIY

-327 IKRHGVACEWI
+327 IKRQGVACEWV
-338 EQGKAIADIKTV
+338 EQGRAIDDIETV

-386 RSKKQL
+386 RSKDQL

-407 LASGNCRPGTQN
+407 LASGNCHPGTQN
-419 FKNRYEAAIGHE
+419 FKNLYEAAIGHE

-437 ADLRKYGKQFGLEA
+437 ADLRKYGKKFGLEA
-451 YTERVIRYVMN
+451 YTERVVRYVMN

>member
-9 KDKVREDA
+9 KDNVRNTA
-17 DVCFGSFR
+17 TVCFGSFR
-25 FDEADERKGREVSI
+25 FDKADERKGREVSI
-39 HRFGKSVQYQ
+39 HRIGKDQYRYGDASI
-49 FFAAS
+49 FF
-54 CIFDFPLAD
+54 DLPLAD
-63 SYKMDVYTEHEYYG
+63 GYKMDVYTEHETSF
-77 YGSYYGTYYVKEGTP
+77 GSNFVKEDAP
-92 VDFNANRFFI
+92 VDFNADTFFI

-141 MRLTDYLKGKN
+141 IRLTDYLKGKN

-160 IRIGECEQDEV
+160 IRIGECEQDED
-171 KLAAKV
+171 KLTAKV
-177 RKYIGFAE
+177 RRYIGFAE

-191 LEKNGLSNEKEYLNM
+191 LEKNGLANENEYLDM
-206 LSRKEAE
+206 LARQAAE

-227 RAKELAYIKE
+227 RAKELVYINTQ
-237 HICVFDK
+237 ICICDNL
-244 AGEKVDFSADQLI
+244 GPVDFDMVISL
-257 CRCLELGKNHGGI
+257 LNTGKNIGTLNAHI
-270 DAKIAEENGV
+270 SDKNGV
-280 ECYEWKDYDGYSKS
+280 ECSESYDYDGYSKR
-294 CNFTMVRRS
+294 CQFTMVRRS
-303 FTLYLKKGYNIY
+303 FTLNLKKGYSIY
-315 IVGGLIT
+315 EVGGLIT

-327 IKRHGVACEWI
+327 IKRQGVACEWV
-338 EQGKAIADIKTV
+338 EQGKAITDIKTV

-369 RISAEKRSKQAL
+369 RISAEKRNKQAL
-381 SLLNA
+381 SLMNA
-386 RSKKQL
+386 RNKNKLS
-392 VYQKLGNHMFTFEES
+392 YQKLIGHMFTFEES

-431 ATEISL
+431 ATDISL
-437 ADLRKYGKQFGLEA
+437 ADLRKYGKKFGLEE

>member
-49 FFAAS
+49 FCAAS
-54 CIFDFPLAD
+54 CIFDLPLAD
-63 SYKMDVYTEHEYYG
+63 SYKMDVYTEHKYYG

-92 VDFNANRFFI
+92 VDFNVNRFFI

-152 EVEFLDGT
+152 EVELLAGS
-160 IRIGECEQDEV
+160 IRIGACEKDEI
-171 KLAAKV
+171 KRAAKV
-177 RKYIGFAE
+177 HKYIVLAE

-191 LEKNGLSNEKEYLNM
+191 LEEKVLANEDEYLSM
-206 LSRKEAE
+206 LARKAAE

-218 KAAKKAEKA
+218 KAAKKAVKA
-227 RAKELAYIKE
+227 RAKEQAYIKE
-237 HICVFDK
+237 HICVFDM
-244 AGEKVDFSADQLI
+244 AGEKVDFSAAHLL
-257 CRCLELGKNHGGI
+257 CLCLYLGKNNGGF

-280 ECYEWKDYDGYSKS
+280 ECYEWKDYDGYSKR

-303 FTLYLKKGYNIY
+303 FTLYLKKGYYIY

-327 IKRHGVACEWI
+327 IKRQGVACEWI

-369 RISAEKRSKQAL
+369 RINAEKRSKQAL

-386 RSKKQL
+386 RNKNQL

-437 ADLRKYGKQFGLEA
+437 ADLRKYGKKFGLEE

>member
-9 KDKVREDA
+9 KNNVRNNA
-17 DVCFGSFR
+17 TVFFGSFR
-25 FDEADERKGREVSI
+25 FEDADERKGREVSI
-39 HRFGKSVQYQ
+39 HRFGDNEQYRCGDASI
-49 FFAAS
+49 FFRL
-54 CIFDFPLAD
+54 PLAD
-63 SYKMDVYTEHEYYG
+63 SYKMDVYTEHDTYF
-77 YGSYYGTYYVKEGTP
+77 GSHFVKEDSP
-92 VDFNANRFFI
+92 VDFNADTFFI

-114 YKRKN
+114 YKRRN

-152 EVEFLDGT
+152 EVELLSGT
-160 IRIGECEQDEV
+160 IRIGECEKDEI
-171 KLAAKV
+171 KRASKV
-177 RKYIGFAE
+177 HKYIGFAE

-191 LEKNGLSNEKEYLNM
+191 LEKKGLANENEYLDM
-206 LSRKEAE
+206 LARKEAE
-213 KKEAE
+213 KKEEE

-227 RAKELAYIKE
+227 RAKELAYINRRIFIE
-237 HICVFDK
+237 DRTSF
-244 AGEKVDFSADQLI
+244 AGFVMVISLLNI
-257 CRCLELGKNHGGI
+257 GKNVGTLNAHI
-270 DAKIAEENGV
+270 SDKNGV
-280 ECYEWKDYDGYSKS
+280 ECSESYDYDGYSKR
-294 CNFTMVRRS
+294 CQFTMVRRS
-303 FTLYLKKGYNIY
+303 FTLNLKKGYNIY
-315 IVGGLIT
+315 NVGGLIT

-327 IKRHGVACEWI
+327 IKRQGVACEWI

-381 SLLNA
+381 SLMND
-386 RSKKQL
+386 RSKNKL
-392 VYQKLGNHMFTFEES
+392 SYQKLIGHMFTFEES

-437 ADLRKYGKQFGLEA
+437 ADLRKYGKKFGLEE

-462 KL
+462 RL

>member
-9 KDKVREDA
+9 KNNVRNNA
-17 DVCFGSFR
+17 TVFFGSFR
-25 FDEADERKGREVSI
+25 FSEADERKGREVSI
-39 HRFGKSVQYQ
+39 HRFGKKEQWRCGDASI
-49 FFAAS
+49 FFRLP
-54 CIFDFPLAD
+54 FAD
-63 SYKMDVYTEHEYYG
+63 SYKMDVYSEHDTYF
-77 YGSYYGTYYVKEGTP
+77 GSHFVKEDAP
-92 VDFNANRFFI
+92 VDFNANKFFI

-141 MRLTDYLKGKN
+141 MRLADYLKGKN
-152 EVEFLDGT
+152 EVEFLDGS
-160 IRIGECEQDEV
+160 ICIGECEKDAI
-171 KLAAKV
+171 KRAAKV
-177 RKYIGFAE
+177 HKYIGFAE

-191 LEKNGLSNEKEYLNM
+191 LEKNGLANEDEYLSM
-206 LSRKEAE
+206 LARQAAE
-213 KKEAE
+213 KKEEE

-227 RAKELAYIKE
+227 RAKELAYIND
-237 HICVFDK
+237 HIFIQNKRNSEAYKQVINRLNTGSHLD
-244 AGEKVDFSADQLI
+244 ELSAYI
-257 CRCLELGKNHGGI
+257 GR
-270 DAKIAEENGV
+270 ENGIN
-280 ECYEWKDYDGYSKS
+280 CYESRDFDGYSKS
-294 CNFTMVRRS
+294 CRFPMIRRS
-303 FTLYLKKGYNIY
+303 FSLYLKKGYNIH

-327 IKRHGVACEWI
+327 IKRSGVACEWI
-338 EQGKAIADIKTV
+338 EQGRAIDDIETV
-350 KGFLVRGEHIVAKS
+350 KGFLVKGEHIVAKS

-369 RISAEKRSKQAL
+369 RINAEKRNKQAL
-381 SLLNA
+381 SLMNA
-386 RSKKQL
+386 RSKDQL

-437 ADLRKYGKQFGLEA
+437 ADLRKYGKKFGLEE

>member
-9 KDKVREDA
+9 KDNVRNNA
-17 DVCFGSFR
+17 TVCFGSFR
-25 FDEADERKGREVSI
+25 FDEADKHKGREVSI

-77 YGSYYGTYYVKEGTP
+77 YGSYYGTYYVKESTP

-160 IRIGECEQDEV
+160 IRIGECEQDEA
-171 KLAAKV
+171 KLTAKV

-191 LEKNGLSNEKEYLNM
+191 LEKNGLANENEYLDM
-206 LSRKEAE
+206 LARQAAE
-213 KKEAE
+213 KKEAD

-227 RAKELAYIKE
+227 RAKELAYINNQ
-237 HICVFDK
+237 ICICDNL
-244 AGEKVDFSADQLI
+244 GPVDFDMVISL
-257 CRCLELGKNHGGI
+257 LNTGKNIGTLNAHI
-270 DAKIAEENGV
+270 SDKNGV
-280 ECYEWKDYDGYSKS
+280 ECSESYDYDGYSKR
-294 CNFTMVRRS
+294 CQFTMVRRS
-303 FTLYLKKGYNIY
+303 FTLYLKKGYSIY
-315 IVGGLIT
+315 EVGGLIT

-327 IKRHGVACEWI
+327 IKRQGVACEWV
-338 EQGKAIADIKTV
+338 EQGKAITDIKTV

-386 RSKKQL
+386 RSKDQL

-437 ADLRKYGKQFGLEA
+437 ADLRKYGKKFGLEE

-462 KL
+462 RL

>member
-9 KDKVREDA
+9 KNRVRKNA
-17 DVCFGSFR
+17 HVCFGSFR
-25 FDEADERKGREVSI
+25 FDKAHEWKGREFFI
-39 HRFGKSVQYQ
+39 HRIGKKEQYESGDASF
-49 FFAAS
+49 FFAL
-54 CIFDFPLAD
+54 PLSD
-63 SYKMDVYTEHEYYG
+63 GYKMDVYTEYERICG
-77 YGSYYGTYYVKEGTP
+77 EDFVKDDAP
-92 VDFNANRFFI
+92 VDFNANEFFI

-171 KLAAKV
+171 KLTAKV

-191 LEKNGLSNEKEYLNM
+191 LEKNGIANDTEYLNM
-206 LSRKEAE
+206 LAKKAAE
-213 KKEAE
+213 KKEEE
-218 KAAKKAEKA
+218 KAAKKAAKA
-227 RAKELAYIKE
+227 RAKELAYINR
-237 HICVFDK
+237 HIFIEDHTSF
-244 AGEKVDFSADQLI
+244 AGFVMVISLLNI
-257 CRCLELGKNHGGI
+257 GKNVGTLNAHI
-270 DAKIAEENGV
+270 SDKNGV
-280 ECYEWKDYDGYSKS
+280 ECSESYDYDGYSKR
-294 CNFTMVRRS
+294 CKFTMVRRS
-303 FTLYLKKGYNIY
+303 FTLNLKKGYSIY
-315 IVGGLIT
+315 EVGGLIT

-327 IKRHGVACEWI
+327 IKRQGVACEWI

-364 LKEAQ
+364 LNEAQ

-381 SLLNA
+381 SLMNA
-386 RSKKQL
+386 RNENKLS
-392 VYQKLGNHMFTFEES
+392 YQTLIGHMFTFEES

-437 ADLRKYGKQFGLEA
+437 ADLRKYGKKFGLEE

-462 KL
+462 RL

>member
-9 KDKVREDA
+9 KDRVRNTA
-17 DVCFGSFR
+17 SIKFGSFI
-25 FDEADERKGREVSI
+25 FDEADKRYGREVSI
-39 HRFGKSVQYQ
+39 CQSGYHN
-49 FFAAS
+49 AS
-54 CIFDFPLAD
+54 NYFRLPLAD
-63 SYKMDVYTEHEYYG
+63 SYKMDVYNDYEYHRC
-77 YGSYYGTYYVKEGTP
+77 STFVKEDAP
-92 VDFNANRFFI
+92 VDFNAHTFI
-102 IAPDFLADIEKA
+102 VVASDFPADIEKA

-141 MRLTDYLKGKN
+141 IRLTNYLEGKN
-152 EVEFLDGT
+152 EVDLLGGGEV
-160 IRIGECEQDEV
+160 IVGECEKDAI
-171 KLAAKV
+171 KRAAKV
-177 RKYIGFAE
+177 HKYILLAE

-191 LEKNGLSNEKEYLNM
+191 LEKKGLANEDEYLSM
-206 LSRKEAE
+206 LARKAAE
-213 KKEAE
+213 KKEEE

-227 RAKELAYIKE
+227 RAKELAYIKK
-237 HICVFDK
+237 HTGVFYK
-244 AGEKVDFSADQLI
+244 I
-257 CRCLELGKNHGGI
+257 MIRRCLKLGENLGTI
-270 DAKIAEENGV
+270 DARISEENGV

-294 CNFTMVRRS
+294 CGYTMIRRS
-303 FTLYLKKGYNIY
+303 FTLYLKKGYYIR
-315 IVGGLIT
+315 IVGGLLT

-327 IKRHGVACEWI
+327 IKRSGMACEWV

-364 LKEAQ
+364 LREAQ

-381 SLLNA
+381 SLMNA
-386 RSKKQL
+386 RNKNKLS
-392 VYQKLGNHMFTFEES
+392 YQKLIGHMFTFEES
-407 LASGNCRPGTQN
+407 LASGNCRPGTQG

-437 ADLRKYGKQFGLEA
+437 ADLRKYGKKFGLEE

>member
-9 KDKVREDA
+9 KNNVRNNA
-17 DVCFGSFR
+17 TVFFGSFR
-25 FDEADERKGREVSI
+25 FEDADERKGREVSI
-39 HRFGKSVQYQ
+39 HRFGDNEQYRCGDASI
-49 FFAAS
+49 FFRL
-54 CIFDFPLAD
+54 PLAD
-63 SYKMDVYTEHEYYG
+63 SYKMDVYTEHDTYF
-77 YGSYYGTYYVKEGTP
+77 GSHFVKEDSP
-92 VDFNANRFFI
+92 VDFNADTFFI

-114 YKRKN
+114 YKRRN

-152 EVEFLDGT
+152 EVELLDGT
-160 IRIGECEQDEV
+160 IRIGDCEKDEI
-171 KLAAKV
+171 KRAAKV
-177 RKYIGFAE
+177 HKYIGFAE

-191 LEKNGLSNEKEYLNM
+191 LEKKGLANENEYLDM
-206 LSRKEAE
+206 LARKEAE
-213 KKEAE
+213 KKEEE

-227 RAKELAYIKE
+227 RAKELAYIKK
-237 HICVFDK
+237 HTGAFYK
-244 AGEKVDFSADQLI
+244 LI
-257 CRCLELGKNHGGI
+257 IRRCLKIGENLGTI
-270 DAKIAEENGV
+270 DARISEENGV
-280 ECYEWKDYDGYSKS
+280 ECYEWKDYDGYSKR
-294 CNFTMVRRS
+294 CGYTMIRRS
-303 FTLYLKKGYNIY
+303 FTLNLKKGYNIR
-315 IVGGLIT
+315 IVGGLLT

-327 IKRHGVACEWI
+327 IKRSGMACEWV

-369 RISAEKRSKQAL
+369 RINAEKRNKQAL

-386 RSKKQL
+386 RSKNQL
-392 VYQKLGNHMFTFEES
+392 VNQKLGNHMFTFEES

-437 ADLRKYGKQFGLEA
+437 ADLRKYGKKFGLEE

-462 KL
+462 RL